1 MSNRAN
7 LREMRTSEQNSAT
20 TNYIKGN
27 PLSFH
32 IQNDKNDSR
41 CCISA
46 IGMHTHYLNN
56 SIGDSEELIDMTNRN
71 VMKKQLIT
79 QKYNSGRFQY
89 SSQEGNPNYSSL
101 SNTDFPDEKAS
112 TRQKN
117 RISAINYHQQRK
129 GKSKTSK
136 GYYKSTTDKPEL
148 KSNSKSKKR
157 KISKRNRS
165 KNHENAQT
173 PLSRTKFAK
182 ANGLTEFTAEH
193 DSIAKKKRRKTQG
206 AENIKHHKNVSDNS
220 IMYTSHSC
228 GPNIKELIDSKVSKH
243 ATTAL
248 QPSYS
253 PYVSNNTNNRKTSQ
267 RSKSTNPHIAITQGK
282 LNCFEGFVNIDLSQL
297 PHDMTQREVVETMIR
312 KHELSNFMYS
322 DEDEDT
328 SRYMIQNL
336 DDRRTCR
343 RSQYNK
349 NTDMLTNEKQKSS
362 NKDSRAIVI
371 AKDSTSPIDFQKKIV
386 LGSKSNSITCKTAT
400 LETEGVKHLHH
411 LSKRRRE
418 SVKSS
423 LLSDD
428 IITQLVTKMKEDSEC
443 LEQCD
448 KQNNKTSSKAQEEKK
463 FFLYCNMLEEL
474 ATHYPK
480 LKNLTTML
488 KEGFQST
495 IRNIVAN
502 EVKEKGIRESSK
514 FLKERE
520 NVCKIQK
527 KFAEKEV
534 KMDQQEEII
543 ENLQNM
549 LEKHRINGMKLQ
561 DENDR
566 LKVELDVMRKVDVDK
581 NSSEHYSSINSMQ
594 MFQSTDRD
602 ISLALWELR
611 EIEKQKDL
619 AKFQKYAKAVPKLD
633 MKKVHEVI
641 RLKNE
646 DDGIDSYCEGEESE
660 SSWSER
666 EGTERLQ
673 YDLKRYYSERNDY
686 EDSSNQ
692 EELVN
697 AKHNIRALLNSP
709 CLNLKLKLKMSSEAK
724 EEEKQNLTLENKS
737 LFNYTE
743 KNNQSIAIDH
753 ENTIDQWEFEQNPD
767 QDMDELEGSVVCSEK
782 YNLYDD
788 SSSSV
793 GSYYS
798 DAMYETN
805 QENQFIPKLNLG
817 NFKQAA
823 QTNPF
828 PVKPSQK
835 NMLSLGTKLE
845 GLKQK
850 DFHEEFMDK
859 YDEFSASWRDEIKQN
874 GR

>member
-1 MSNRAN
+1 
-7 LREMRTSEQNSAT
+7 
-20 TNYIKGN
+20 
-27 PLSFH
+27 
-32 IQNDKNDSR
+32 
-41 CCISA
+41 
-46 IGMHTHYLNN
+46 
-56 SIGDSEELIDMTNRN
+56 
-71 VMKKQLIT
+71 
-79 QKYNSGRFQY
+79 
-89 SSQEGNPNYSSL
+89 
-101 SNTDFPDEKAS
+101 
-112 TRQKN
+112 
-117 RISAINYHQQRK
+117 
-129 GKSKTSK
+129 
-136 GYYKSTTDKPEL
+136 
-148 KSNSKSKKR
+148 
-157 KISKRNRS
+157 
-165 KNHENAQT
+165 
-173 PLSRTKFAK
+173 
-182 ANGLTEFTAEH
+182 
-193 DSIAKKKRRKTQG
+193 
-206 AENIKHHKNVSDNS
+206 
-220 IMYTSHSC
+220 
-228 GPNIKELIDSKVSKH
+228 
-243 ATTAL
+243 
-248 QPSYS
+248 
-253 PYVSNNTNNRKTSQ
+253 
-267 RSKSTNPHIAITQGK
+267 
-282 LNCFEGFVNIDLSQL
+282 
-297 PHDMTQREVVETMIR
+297 
-312 KHELSNFMYS
+312 
-322 DEDEDT
+322 
-328 SRYMIQNL
+328 
-336 DDRRTCR
+336 
-343 RSQYNK
+343 
-349 NTDMLTNEKQKSS
+349 
-362 NKDSRAIVI
+362 
-371 AKDSTSPIDFQKKIV
+371 
-386 LGSKSNSITCKTAT
+386 
-400 LETEGVKHLHH
+400 
-411 LSKRRRE
+411 
-418 SVKSS
+418 
-423 LLSDD
+423 
-428 IITQLVTKMKEDSEC
+428 
-443 LEQCD
+443 
-448 KQNNKTSSKAQEEKK
+448 
-463 FFLYCNMLEEL
+463 
-474 ATHYPK
+474 
-480 LKNLTTML
+480 ML
-488 KEGFQST
+488 KEGFQTT

-514 FLKERE
+514 ILKERE

-566 LKVELDVMRKVDVDK
+566 LKVELDVMRKVDEDK

-666 EGTERLQ
+666 EGSERLQ

-686 EDSSNQ
+686 EDSTSNQ

-724 EEEKQNLTLENKS
+724 EEEKQNLTLENKN

-767 QDMDELEGSVVCSEK
+767 QEMDELEGSVVCSEK

-788 SSSSV
+788 SSSSA

-805 QENQFIPKLNLG
+805 PENQFVPKLNLG

-823 QTNPF
+823 QTNPD
-828 PVKPSQK
+828 PVKPPQK
-835 NMLSLGTKLE
+835 NILSLGTKLE

-859 YDEFSASWRDEIKQN
+859 YDEFSESWRDEIKQN